1 MSKNKKLQSD
11 LMLLLTSLIWGSS
24 FIFQSLG
31 ANHLGPFTFNTFRY
45 VLAVISLLPAI
56 LYFKKKNSVTY
67 DFNYSKPST
76 DVQSD
81 NANRSQFRNPKV
93 LITGGV
99 LLGMILFIAG
109 NLQQYAMAF
118 TTSGKAGFITT
129 LYVIIV
135 PILGIFLGNKT
146 RLIVWFCALLA
157 AVGLYFLSIK
167 PGSFTI
173 SKGDFFILLCAI
185 GFSFHILLVD
195 HISPKVDS
203 IVLSCIQFAVVASVS
218 GIAMIS
224 FETFTISQLV
234 DAIIPLLCT
243 GVLSSSVGFTF
254 QIIAQK
260 HADPT
265 VASLI
270 LSLEAVFAAICGAI
284 FLGEVLNAR
293 EITGC
298 ALMFAAIIISQLP
311 AGKSR
316 I

>member
-56 LYFKKKNSVTY
+56 LYFKKKNSVTS

-203 IVLSCIQFAVVASVS
+203 IVLSCIQFAVVA
-218 GIAMIS
+218 
-224 FETFTISQLV
+224 
-234 DAIIPLLCT
+234 IIPLLCT

>member
-56 LYFKKKNSVTY
+56 LYFKKKNSVTS

-76 DVQSD
+76 DVRSD
-81 NANRSQFRNPKV
+81 NANRSLFRNPKV

-195 HISPKVDS
+195 HISPKVDR
-203 IVLSCIQFAVVASVS
+203 
-218 GIAMIS
+218 
-224 FETFTISQLV
+224 TF
-234 DAIIPLLCT
+234 
-243 GVLSSSVGFTF
+243 F
-254 QIIAQK
+254 
-260 HADPT
+260 
-265 VASLI
+265 
-270 LSLEAVFAAICGAI
+270 
-284 FLGEVLNAR
+284 R
-293 EITGC
+293 
-298 ALMFAAIIISQLP
+298 
-311 AGKSR
+311 
-316 I
+316 

>member
-1 MSKNKKLQSD
+1 M
-11 LMLLLTSLIWGSS
+11 
-24 FIFQSLG
+24 
-31 ANHLGPFTFNTFRY
+31 
-45 VLAVISLLPAI
+45 
-56 LYFKKKNSVTY
+56 
-67 DFNYSKPST
+67 
-76 DVQSD
+76 
-81 NANRSQFRNPKV
+81 
-93 LITGGV
+93 
-99 LLGMILFIAG
+99 
-109 NLQQYAMAF
+109 
-118 TTSGKAGFITT
+118 
-129 LYVIIV
+129 
-135 PILGIFLGNKT
+135 
-146 RLIVWFCALLA
+146 
-157 AVGLYFLSIK
+157 
-167 PGSFTI
+167 
-173 SKGDFFILLCAI
+173 
-185 GFSFHILLVD
+185 LVD

-203 IVLSCIQFAVVASVS
+203 IVLSCIQFVVVASVS

-298 ALMFAAIIISQLP
+298 VLMFAAIIISQLP